1 MKLVEVSLEVT
12 ITHFITVFELAKVI
26 SLFLDGVV
34 GQMDKFVR
42 EIIQIKF
49 FTARSDVAVFVE
61 VSFQG
66 FVD

>member
-1 MKLVEVSLEVT
+1 MKLVKVSLEVT
-12 ITHFITVFELAKVI
+12 TTHFITVLELAKVI

-34 GQMDKFVR
+34 GQMYKFVR